1 MYDIWWSFQQSSL
14 DTTVLK
20 LNKKSKLSKFNAVE
34 HNPPHLEHVAL
45 FVDDCCEVRA
55 LPSKTSPPKLA
66 AARENCCCSWEP
78 MSWLASRIAKIK
90 ISMPKTTIWNPMAF
104 KSSIIYWKTKTN
116 MLMELVRVFTIK
128 AWCLHKRSRRQ
139 SHPSSCNSVWTAAQ
153 RIPSEDCLGPSGL
166 KSIEMT
172 RNISG
177 KRSDLCGNTTPASR
191 TFHINMGMQD
201 SMKELHWRR
210 QRMRTMSPHALS
222 SPRVEYPEWIQ
233 LLSWQKW
240 RSRVIPSRLVR

>member
-1 MYDIWWSFQQSSL
+1 
-14 DTTVLK
+14 
-20 LNKKSKLSKFNAVE
+20 
-34 HNPPHLEHVAL
+34 
-45 FVDDCCEVRA
+45 
-55 LPSKTSPPKLA
+55 
-66 AARENCCCSWEP
+66 
-78 MSWLASRIAKIK
+78 
-90 ISMPKTTIWNPMAF
+90 MPKTTIWNPMAF

-128 AWCLHKRSRRQ
+128 ACCLHKRSRRQ

-210 QRMRTMSPHALS
+210 QRMRTMSPHVLS